1 MTVLSQEHSTMDNTM
16 TVDALTRARWLLEQ
30 HRAGAPFTSFLA
42 AEPAADMGHAYDVQD
57 AFVALLSQAGRGSPA
72 GYKIGLTGRPMQ
84 QMCGID
90 HPVAGV
96 VLSQR
101 VYRSPAAVRGDG
113 FVRLGVESEL
123 AVQFAR
129 PLSARPGTAVSADD
143 VLASLG
149 AAAAAFELV
158 DDRGADYGALEAR
171 SLVADNSW
179 NEGIVL
185 GAPVALGDLGDFG
198 ALDGTLEIDG
208 RVVDH
213 GRSGSALGGPLAAV
227 AWLAEHLAARGR
239 RIEAGDWVMTGS
251 LVTTRFAQPGE
262 RYRFALGALPAVEL
276 EIG

>member
-1 MTVLSQEHSTMDNTM
+1 M
-16 TVDALTRARWLLEQ
+16 TVDAETCARWLLEQ
-30 HRAGAPFTSFLA
+30 HRAGVPFKPFLA
-42 AEPAADMGHAYDVQD
+42 AEPAADMAHAYDVQD
-57 AFVALLSQAGRGSPA
+57 AFVAQLSQAGRGSPA
-72 GYKIGLTGRPMQ
+72 GYKIGLTSRPMQ

-101 VYRSPAAVRGDG
+101 VHRSPAAVRRDG

-129 PLSARPGTAVSADD
+129 PLSPQRGAAVDVDD

-149 AAAAAFELV
+149 AASAAFELV
-158 DDRGADYGALEAR
+158 DDRGADYGALDAK

-185 GAPVALGDLGDFG
+185 GAPVALHDLGDLD
-198 ALDGTLEIDG
+198 ALDGSLEIDG
-208 RVVDH
+208 RVVDR
-213 GRSGSALGGPLAAV
+213 GSSGGAVGGPLAAV
-227 AWLAEHLAARGR
+227 AWLAEHLAARGQ

-251 LVTTRFAQPGE
+251 VVTTRFAQPGE
-262 RYRFALGALPAVEL
+262 RYRFVLGALPAVEL

>member
-1 MTVLSQEHSTMDNTM
+1 M

-30 HRAGAPFTSFLA
+30 HRAGAPFEPFLA
-42 AEPAADMGHAYDVQD
+42 AGPAADMDHAYDVQD
-57 AFVALLSQAGRGSPA
+57 AFVAQLSQAGRGAPS
-72 GYKIGLTGRPMQ
+72 GYKIGLTSGPMQ
-84 QMCGID
+84 RMCGID

-101 VYRSPAAVRGDG
+101 VYRSPAAVRRDN

-123 AVQFAR
+123 AVRFAR
-129 PLSARPGTAVSADD
+129 PLLVRPGTAVDADD
-143 VLASLG
+143 VLASLD

-158 DDRGADYGALEAR
+158 DDRGADYGTLDVR

-185 GAPVALGDLGDFG
+185 GAPVALRDPGDLG
-198 ALDGTLEIDG
+198 ALDGSLEIDG
-208 RVVDH
+208 CVVDR
-213 GRSGSALGGPLAAV
+213 GSSGGAVGGPLAAV

-251 LVTTRFAQPGE
+251 VVATRFAQPGE
-262 RYRFALGALPAVEL
+262 RYRFTLGGLPAVEL

>member
-1 MTVLSQEHSTMDNTM
+1 M
-16 TVDALTRARWLLEQ
+16 TVDAETLARRLLEQ
-30 HRAGAPFTSFLA
+30 HRAGATFTSFLA

-72 GYKIGLTGRPMQ
+72 GYKIGLTSRPMQ

-96 VLSQR
+96 VPSQR
-101 VYRSPAAVRGDG
+101 VHRSPAVVRRDG

-129 PLSARPGTAVSADD
+129 PLSARPGAAVGVDE

-149 AAAAAFELV
+149 AAAAAIELV
-158 DDRGADYGALEAR
+158 DDRGADYGALDAK

-185 GAPVALGDLGDFG
+185 GAPVALGDLGVLG
-198 ALDGTLEIDG
+198 ALDGSLEIDG
-208 RVVDH
+208 RVVDR
-213 GRSGSALGGPLAAV
+213 GSSGGAVGGPLVAV
-227 AWLAEHLAARGR
+227 AWLAGHLATRGR

-251 LVTTRFAQPGE
+251 VVTTRFAQPGE
-262 RYRFALGALPAVEL
+262 RYRFMLGALPAVEL
-276 EIG
+276 AIG